1 MSKNKKSKRDKKA
14 QPPALPANL
23 DSQLQEI
30 YQTDNIDPIAL
41 SVRSQQN
48 VFSVQ
53 NSMTGIGTARDPLS
67 YNTLNSE
74 PLEDLDTE
82 VIWSIYDRSS
92 IMKNI
97 ITTYPKESD
106 LGSISVSNAEV
117 DTASIDSHF
126 SSRLKSESLHKIFT
140 EAAIESRLYGVCWVL
155 IGVED
160 GQTYDQPVNEDSIKF
175 VDRFLILTKQQVIPT
190 SKFTGV
196 YKFRIGQNI
205 YPIHESR
212 LLTFTGETI
221 PVSKQEELRYTGV
234 SIVKSLY
241 DAFILYKPSLFT
253 MAEML
258 SDFTV
263 FCLGIEG
270 LEQKMRKSPL
280 AAEQR
285 FLNLQMLKST
295 TRGIAYDK
303 ETEIPHFISR
313 TVTGA
318 SELHHQ
324 LEKFLV
330 AESRMVRHKV
340 LGGATEAGLGNVGK
354 GELER
359 YTHSQNIKRWQQSN
373 YHDNLLRVYRYYFLS
388 EQGITGGIL
397 PDFNVI
403 FNPKIEL
410 TPEEIANIFKIN
422 VETMKTAV
430 EAGFITTEQATKA
443 LFGSNE
449 VVLNPVINV
458 SINTGEST
466 VTKSEND
473 NDGNAGVNT
482 SVNDQVYSKD
492 YQLGSL
498 NEEFNAELNR
508 QMELNSYFT
517 NITNPNYK
525 IFTRDET
532 NAREGLRGRPIRY
545 R

>member
-1 MSKNKKSKRDKKA
+1 MAKNKKTKKSST
-14 QPPALPANL
+14 PALPT
-23 DSQLQEI
+23 DIKSQLQEI
-30 YQTDNIDPIAL
+30 YQTDNLDPLAL
-41 SVRSQQN
+41 SLRSNQN
-48 VFSVQ
+48 LFSVQ
-53 NSMTGIGTARDPLS
+53 NQLTGIGTARDPLT
-67 YNTLNSE
+67 YNAANTE
-74 PLEDLDTE
+74 PLEDLDHD
-82 VIWSIYDRSS
+82 VIWSLYDRSS

-97 ITTYPKESD
+97 ITTYPKEAD
-106 LGSISVSNAEV
+106 LGSISVSNAEIDLV
-117 DTASIDSHF
+117 SVDSHF
-126 SSRLKSESLHKIFT
+126 SNRLKSESLHKIFT
-140 EAAIESRLYGVCWVL
+140 DAAIESRLYGVCWVL
-155 IGVED
+155 IGAED
-160 GQTYDQPVNEDSIKF
+160 GQSYDQPINENSIKF

-196 YKFRIGQNI
+196 YKFRVGQNI

-212 LLTFTGETI
+212 LLIFTGDII
-221 PVSKQEELRYTGV
+221 PVSQKDQLRFTGI

-258 SDFTV
+258 NDFTV

-285 FLNLQMLKST
+285 FLSLQMLKNT

-303 ETEIPHFISR
+303 ETEVPHFISR

-359 YTHSQNIKRWQQSN
+359 YTHSQNLKRWQQSN
-373 YHDNLLRVYRYYFLS
+373 YHDNLLKVYRYYFLS

-410 TPEEIANIFKIN
+410 TPEEIANVFKIN

-430 EAGFITTEQATKA
+430 EAGFITAEQATKA

-449 VVLNPVINV
+449 VVLNPVINISV
-458 SINTGEST
+458 NTGENT
-466 VTKSEND
+466 VTRSENE
-473 NDGNAGVNT
+473 NNGNAE
-482 SVNDQVYSKD
+482 VNDSLNAQVYSQEYK
-492 YQLGSL
+492 LGSN
-498 NEEFNAELNR
+498 NEDFNSELNR

-517 NITNPNYK
+517 NIDNPNYR